1 MFLRSLSRRA
11 ERNRSVVEVSK
22 GRSEGFYVGNV
33 CSIPFFMRRK
43 ILRLYIIQLL
53 LIIICNV

>member
-33 CSIPFFMRRK
+33 CSIPFFYETQNFASLHYTVVTYYYM
-43 ILRLYIIQLL
+43 
-53 LIIICNV
+53 